1 MEFKVWMKSFD
12 RMSRS
17 QRDKLRGRL
26 QREASIDEVTTLI
39 EQSLNDEPACPHCIS
54 AKLYRWGKVSELQR
68 YRCRQ
73 CKRTFNALTNTP
85 LARLR
90 HKDKWLDYE

>member
-39 EQSLNDEPACPHCIS
+39 EQSLNDEPAYPHCIS